1 MLLKQENKDH
11 IWVSQ
16 GRPALPVANNKSMHG
31 CCLTDG
37 WRKRKRRK
45 RRKTK
50 RKTKR
55 KKKTL
60 ALCCV

>member
-16 GRPALPVANNKSMHG
+16 GRPALPVANNKSMHD

-37 WRKRKRRK
+37 WRKTKRRK
-45 RRKTK
+45 TKTK

-55 KKKTL
+55 RKKTL

>member
-45 RRKTK
+45 RKTRRKTK
-50 RKTKR
+50 RR
-55 KKKTL
+55 KKTL